1 LIRSGPAEA
10 DRARFKVLSRRR
22 TGHFQ
27 RIPVRGF
34 STILAYSQYATMK
47 QVRPFLCILVN
58 LSLALAF
65 VQAPFLHVHQHEST
79 EKHEGAFIHAHFL
92 HIDGHHSS
100 KPELRDLDPDDDA
113 QFQKWFAVAS
123 GDSAFSPVL
132 LTSLCSVARPAM
144 SNCPVIPIE
153 PNAHGPPPVRTTP
166 PRAPPV

>member
-1 LIRSGPAEA
+1 
-10 DRARFKVLSRRR
+10 
-22 TGHFQ
+22 
-27 RIPVRGF
+27 
-34 STILAYSQYATMK
+34 MK
-47 QVRPFLCILVN
+47 QVRSFLCILVN

-79 EKHEGAFIHAHFL
+79 EKHAGAFIHAHFL
-92 HIDGHHSS
+92 HIDGHYSS